1 MNSSYKWEKLK
12 IEYSALGTEPKARC
26 MEDKQTRTGGR
37 EREDIVLKGLAGR
50 MPQAC
55 IFL

>member
-1 MNSSYKWEKLK
+1 MNPSYKWEKLK
-12 IEYSALGTEPKARC
+12 IEDSVLGTEPKARC

-37 EREDIVLKGLAGR
+37 EGEDIVLERLAGR